1 MASSLCEKLSLP
13 EVLSKTTVI
22 ELRKLARGLYVKGSS
37 AMRKNDLISSVF
49 SSLLVPE
56 RLEELLYVIDDE
68 TWTLFQA
75 AYEKESVL
83 LSGQL
88 PDNFMLLKELC
99 YLVQEPNSYE
109 QIVYMTGEIKALFSE
124 LISGG
129 FLHRR
134 QYYTDLH
141 TYALA
146 AVNLYGVIAKTD
158 FIGIFNLQ
166 NEKQTN
172 IDEVCAVLP
181 RYIEVGAPY
190 CFWEDYIVS
199 IEFDEN
205 NFSDV
210 QDLLR
215 QVGNKPR
222 FLPDKTDF
230 LKYADWY
237 FFERTHQT
245 EEVKRYLINH
255 LRVNEAT
262 ALEILGE
269 IHFAFVVEAGI
280 QAAVDVLDEFGISI
294 TDSQLEPLT
303 QLLVQM
309 SNSTR
314 LWSNNGHT
322 PDEMADLMPRM
333 VDGIRHSRKI
343 GRNELCPCGSG
354 KKYKKCCGR

>member
-1 MASSLCEKLSLP
+1 MGA
-13 EVLSKTTVI
+13 
-22 ELRKLARGLYVKGSS
+22 
-37 AMRKNDLISSVF
+37 
-49 SSLLVPE
+49 
-56 RLEELLYVIDDE
+56 
-68 TWTLFQA
+68 
-75 AYEKESVL
+75 
-83 LSGQL
+83 L

-109 QIVYMTGEIKALFSE
+109 QIVYMTGEIKVLFAE

-134 QYYTDLH
+134 QYYNELH

-158 FIGIFNLQ
+158 FVEIYNLQ
-166 NEKQTN
+166 NEQQTS

-181 RYIEVGAPY
+181 RYIEVGAPVLFLERLHCQY
-190 CFWEDYIVS
+190 RIG
-199 IEFDEN
+199 EN

-210 QDLLR
+210 QDLLH
-215 QVGNKPR
+215 QIGDKPR
-222 FLPDKTDF
+222 FLPGKTDF

-237 FFERTHQT
+237 FFERTHQI
-245 EEVKRYLINH
+245 EEVKHYLINH
-255 LRVNEAT
+255 LHVNEAT

-269 IHFAFVVEAGI
+269 IHFAFVVEAGM
-280 QAAVDVLDEFGISI
+280 QAAIDVLDEFGISI
-294 TDSQLEPLT
+294 TDSQLEPLA

-333 VDGIRHSRKI
+333 VDGNGTAEKSVAMNYVLVAAVKSIRSAVVDDASFHMM
-343 GRNELCPCGSG
+343 
-354 KKYKKCCGR
+354 

>member
-13 EVLSKTTVI
+13 EVLSNKTVT
-22 ELRKLARGLYVKGSS
+22 ELRKMARGLYVKGSS
-37 AMRKNDLISSVF
+37 SMRKQLLLNSVYAA
-49 SSLLVPE
+49 LLVSE

-68 TWTLFQA
+68 TWTLFQK
-75 AYEKESVL
+75 AYKEEFIS
-83 LSGQL
+83 LSGQH
-88 PDNFMLLKELC
+88 PDNFMLLKDLC
-99 YLVQEPNSYE
+99 YLVQEPDSHE
-109 QIVYMTGEIKALFSE
+109 QIVYMTGEIKVLFSE

-134 QYYTDLH
+134 QYYTELH

-158 FIGIFNLQ
+158 FVEIYNLQ
-166 NEKQTN
+166 NEQQTSIN
-172 IDEVCAVLP
+172 EVCAVLP

-190 CFWEDYIVS
+190 CFWKDYIVS
-199 IEFDEN
+199 IEFGEN

-210 QDLLR
+210 QDLLH
-215 QVGNKPR
+215 QIGDKPR
-222 FLPDKTDF
+222 FLPGKTDF
-230 LKYADWY
+230 LKYANWY
-237 FFERTHQT
+237 FFEHTHET
-245 EEVKRYLINH
+245 DAVKRYLINH
-255 LRVNEAT
+255 LYVNEAT
-262 ALEILGE
+262 ALEILRE
-269 IHFAFVVEAGI
+269 IHFAFVVEAGM
-280 QAAVDVLDEFGISI
+280 QAAIDVLDEFGISI
-294 TDSQLEPLT
+294 TDSQLEPLA

-343 GRNELCPCGSG
+343 GRNEPCPCGSG

>member
-1 MASSLCEKLSLP
+1 MASSTYEELSLSKI
-13 EVLSKTTVI
+13 LSKKTAV
-22 ELRKLARGLYVKGSS
+22 ELRKMARGFYVKGSS
-37 AMRKNDLISSVF
+37 AMRKDDLISSVF
-49 SSLLVPE
+49 SALLVPE

-146 AVNLYGVIAKTD
+146 AVNLYGVIAKTE

-199 IEFDEN
+199 IEFGEN

-210 QDLLR
+210 QDLLH
-215 QVGNKPR
+215 QIGDKPR

-230 LKYADWY
+230 LKYANWY
-237 FFERTHQT
+237 FFEHTHQA
-245 EEVKRYLINH
+245 EEVKHYLINH
-255 LRVNEAT
+255 LYVNEAT
-262 ALEILGE
+262 TLEVLSE

-280 QAAVDVLDEFGISI
+280 QAAIDVLDEFGISI

-322 PDEMADLMPRM
+322 PDEMVNLMPRM
-333 VDGIRHSRKI
+333 VDSVRHSKKI